1 MIRCEDIIKI
11 YQDPVTEVSVAALR
25 GLNLSIKEG
34 ELISIIGPS
43 GSGKTTLINMIAGV
57 DELNSGALYINDQ
70 RFDKLS
76 EFERR
81 EFRFY
86 HVGMINQFISEN
98 LFSHLSVRQ
107 NLLIPKKIFYL
118 PKEKSNK
125 EVDELIK
132 LLNLEHVKNNTVA
145 KLSGGEAMRLS
156 LGVAL
161 AKNPDIIL
169 ADEPTGSL
177 DSMHTR
183 EMIET
188 IKQVNMALGTT
199 ILVVTHDIRYRT
211 IFEKSFIL
219 RDGRL
224 AGISKDIDRDELEFL
239 MHSSEINRAYI
250 DPSNFVRIP
259 DEIKSVAALSEVIEF
274 DIHPSKKMGIFWNP
288 ETISRDE
295 IYKILTSPPED
306 IEAQIEK
313 IKFEDVE
320 AILSREFLPPEKSKP
335 IISVRRLSKGYKS
348 QAGYNEVIR
357 KLDLDIDQ
365 GDFIFMSGP
374 SGVGKTT
381 LLNLIAGLISCDEGT
396 IKVLNFPISEEK
408 ESQISMFRLNNIAY
422 VSQHNNLF
430 APLQV
435 KDNLLIPNLFSGE
448 KYDVEYSNPI
458 VKECYIDHKLDSYP
472 NELSAGEI
480 QRATLAAALSRKTKI
495 ILCDEPTANMDSEL
509 ARTVMDLL
517 MDIVRINKA
526 TVIVCSH
533 DLSLLRPGFRH
544 IRLLDGKIEED
555 SRITKKELESIIR
568 EYLLIKNNKKKKKKK
583 K

>member
-1 MIRCEDIIKI
+1 MKMIRCEDIIKI

-25 GLNLSIKEG
+25 GLSLNIKEG
-34 ELISIIGPS
+34 ELVSIIGPS

-57 DELNSGALYINDQ
+57 DELTSGALYINDQ
-70 RFDKLS
+70 RFDKMS

-86 HVGMINQFISEN
+86 KVGMINQFTSEN

-107 NLLIPKKIFYL
+107 NLLIPKQIFYL
-118 PKEKSNK
+118 PREQSNK
-125 EVDELIK
+125 EVDELIS

-161 AKNPDIIL
+161 AKKPEIIL
-169 ADEPTGSL
+169 ADEPSGQL
-177 DSMHTR
+177 DSQHTR

-188 IKQVNMALGTT
+188 IKQINMALGTT

-239 MHSSEINRAYI
+239 MHSTEINRAYI

-259 DEIKSVAALSEVIEF
+259 DEIKSIAALSDVVEF
-274 DIHPSKKMGIFWNP
+274 DIHPTKKMGIFWNP
-288 ETISRDE
+288 ETISRDQ
-295 IYKILTSPPED
+295 IYKLLTSPAED
-306 IEAQIEK
+306 IEEQIER

-320 AILSREFLPPEKSKP
+320 AILSREFIPPKKSQP
-335 IISVRRLSKGYKS
+335 IIRVKNLSKGYKS
-348 QAGYNEVIR
+348 EAGYNEVI
-357 KLDLDIDQ
+357 KKINLNIDK
-365 GDFIFMSGP
+365 GDFVFMSGP

-381 LLNLIAGLISCDEGT
+381 LLNLIAGLISPEEGT
-396 IKVLNFPISEEK
+396 IKVDKFPITEEK
-408 ESQISMFRLNNIAY
+408 EGLVSLFRLNNIAY

-430 APLQV
+430 DPLQV
-435 KDNLLIPNLFSGE
+435 KDNLLIPSLFSGE
-448 KYDVEYSNPI
+448 KYDVEYGNSI
-458 VKECYIDHKLDSYP
+458 VKECHIDHKLDSYP

-480 QRATLAAALSRKTKI
+480 QRATLAAALSRKTRI
-495 ILCDEPTANMDSEL
+495 ILADEPTANMDSEL
-509 ARTVMDLL
+509 ARTIMDLL

-526 TVIVCSH
+526 TVVVCSH

-555 SRITKKELESIIR
+555 NRITKKELESIIK
-568 EYLLIKNNKKKKKKK
+568 EYLLIKDNKK
-583 K
+583 

>member
-11 YQDPVTEVSVAALR
+11 YQDPVTDVSVAALR
-25 GLNLSIKEG
+25 GLNLNIKEG
-34 ELISIIGPS
+34 ELVSIIGPS
-43 GSGKTTLINMIAGV
+43 GSGKTTLINLIAGV
-57 DELNSGALYINDQ
+57 DELTSGALYIVDQ
-70 RFDKLS
+70 RFDKLN

-86 HVGMINQFISEN
+86 NVGLINQFISEN
-98 LFSHLSVRQ
+98 LFSNLSVRQ

-118 PKEKSNK
+118 PKEQSNK

-132 LLNLEHVKNNTVA
+132 LLNLDHVKNNTVA

-161 AKNPDIIL
+161 AKKPKIIL
-169 ADEPTGSL
+169 ADEPSGQL
-177 DSMHTR
+177 DSQHTR

-188 IKQVNMALGTT
+188 IKQINMSLGTT

-224 AGISKDIDRDELEFL
+224 AGISRDMDRDELEFL

-259 DEIKSVAALSEVIEF
+259 DEVKSITALKDVIEF
-274 DIHPSKKMGIFWNP
+274 DFHPSKKMGLFWNP
-288 ETISRDE
+288 EIISRE
-295 IYKILTSPPED
+295 QIYKLLTNPAED
-306 IEAQIEK
+306 IEEQIEK

-320 AILSREFLPPEKSKP
+320 AILSREFVYPKESQP
-335 IISVRRLSKGYKS
+335 IIKMKMLSKGYKS
-348 QAGYNEVIR
+348 EAGYNEVI
-357 KLDLDIDQ
+357 KKISLNINQ
-365 GDFIFMSGP
+365 GDFVFMSGP

-381 LLNLIAGLISCDEGT
+381 LLNLIAGLIKPEAGSIE
-396 IKVLNFPISEEK
+396 VLKFPITDENENTVSL
-408 ESQISMFRLNNIAY
+408 FRLKNIAY

-430 APLQV
+430 DPLQV
-435 KDNLLIPNLFSGE
+435 KDNLLIPNIFSGE
-448 KYDVEYSNPI
+448 KYDIEYGNSI
-458 VKECYIDHKLDSYP
+458 VKECYIDHKLDAYP

-495 ILCDEPTANMDSEL
+495 ILADEPTANMDSEL
-509 ARTVMDLL
+509 ARTIMDLL

-526 TVIVCSH
+526 TVVVCSH

-555 SRITKKELESIIR
+555 SRITKKELEKIVK
-568 EYLLIKNNKKKKKKK
+568 EYLLIKNNKKK
-583 K
+583 

>member
-25 GLNLSIKEG
+25 GLNLNIKEG
-34 ELISIIGPS
+34 ELVSIIGPS
-43 GSGKTTLINMIAGV
+43 GSGKTTLINMIAGI
-57 DELNSGALYINDQ
+57 DEITSGALYINDQ

-76 EFERR
+76 QFERR

-86 HVGMINQFISEN
+86 KVGIINQFISEN

-118 PKEKSNK
+118 PREQSNK
-125 EVDELIK
+125 EVDELVK
-132 LLNLEHVKNNTVA
+132 LLNLEHVRNNTVS

-161 AKNPDIIL
+161 AKNPEIIL
-169 ADEPTGSL
+169 ADEPTGML
-177 DSMHTR
+177 DSKHTR

-188 IKQVNMALGTT
+188 IKQINMSLGTT

-224 AGISKDIDRDELEFL
+224 AGISRDMDRDELEFL
-239 MHSSEINRAYI
+239 MHSSEINKAYI

-259 DEIKSVAALSEVIEF
+259 DEIKSIAALSDVIEF
-274 DIHPSKKMGIFWNP
+274 DIHPSKKMGLFWNP
-288 ETISRDE
+288 EAISRDQ
-295 IYKILTSPPED
+295 IYKLLTAPAED
-306 IEAQIEK
+306 IEEQIERV
-313 IKFEDVE
+313 KFEDVE
-320 AILSREFLPPEKSKP
+320 AILSREFIFPKKPKP
-335 IISVRRLSKGYKS
+335 IIKIKNLSKGYKS
-348 QAGYNEVIR
+348 ESGYNEVIR
-357 KLDLDIDQ
+357 KINLDIGQ
-365 GDFIFMSGP
+365 EDFVFMSGP

-381 LLNLIAGLISCDEGT
+381 LLNLIAGLISPEEGS
-396 IKVLNFPISEEK
+396 IEVLKFPITGENENMVSL
-408 ESQISMFRLNNIAY
+408 FRLNNIAY

-430 APLQV
+430 DPLQV

-448 KYDVEYSNPI
+448 NYDVEYGNSI
-458 VKECYIDHKLDSYP
+458 VKECHISHKLDAYP

-495 ILCDEPTANMDSEL
+495 ILADEPTANMDSEL
-509 ARTVMDLL
+509 ARTIMDLL
-517 MDIVRINKA
+517 MDIVRINKT

-544 IRLLDGKIEED
+544 IRLLDGNIEED
-555 SRITKKELESIIR
+555 YRISRDELKSIIK
-568 EYLLIKNNKKKKKKK
+568 EYLLIKENKKK
-583 K
+583 